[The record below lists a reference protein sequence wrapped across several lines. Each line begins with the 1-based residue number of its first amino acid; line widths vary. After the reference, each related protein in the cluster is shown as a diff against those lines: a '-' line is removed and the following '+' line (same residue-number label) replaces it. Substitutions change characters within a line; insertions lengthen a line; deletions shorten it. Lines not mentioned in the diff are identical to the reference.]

1 MAKLPIF
8 KDRWWRILGV
18 SFVMYV
24 LSYIDRTNIAMAIP
38 AMPAELHMSAVA
50 VGQATSVFFWG
61 YIILQAPGGTRRRSR
76 PLAGGALQPA
86 GGSAGAL

>member
-1 MAKLPIF
+1 
-8 KDRWWRILGV
+8 
-18 SFVMYV
+18 MYV

-61 YIILQAPGGTRRRSR
+61 YTPFTR
-76 PLAGGALQPA
+76 
-86 GGSAGAL
+86 